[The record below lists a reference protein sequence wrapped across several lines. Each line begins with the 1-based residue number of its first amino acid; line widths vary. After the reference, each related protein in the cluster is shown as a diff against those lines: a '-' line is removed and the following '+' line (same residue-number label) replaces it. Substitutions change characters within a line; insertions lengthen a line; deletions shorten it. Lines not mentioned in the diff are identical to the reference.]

1 MAMHFHV
8 VIPARYQSSRLPGKL
23 LREIGG
29 QPMIRHVYERACE
42 SGAASVV
49 IATDDERIRSVA
61 KAFGAAVVMTS
72 PDHASGTDRLAEA
85 VGHLKLE
92 PQEIVVNLQ
101 GDEPQ
106 MPPSVVAQVARNLN
120 HHPDAGMSTVCTPVL
135 ETRELFDP
143 HLVKVVRDRRDFAL
157 YFSRAPIPWH
167 REGFPIAAGVLPADG
182 GYFRHI
188 GLYAY
193 RVQVLTTFPSLV
205 QSPAERAESLEQL
218 RALWHGIAIHVG
230 EAAEIP
236 PVGVDTE
243 ADLIRA
249 NAAFVAA
256 D

>member
-1 MAMHFHV
+1 MRFHV
-8 VIPARYQSSRLPGKL
+8 IIPARYQSSRLPGKP

-29 QPMIRHVYERACE
+29 RPMIAHVYDRACE

-49 IATDDERIRSVA
+49 IATDDDRIRSA
-61 KAFGAAVVMTS
+61 GEGFGARVVMTS

-85 VGHLKLE
+85 VGRLELE
-92 PQEIVVNLQ
+92 PEDIVVNLQ

-106 MPPSVVAQVARNLN
+106 MPAAVVAQVAGNLSDR
-120 HHPDAGMSTVCTPVL
+120 PDAGMSTVCTPVL
-135 ETRELFDP
+135 ESRELFDP
-143 HLVKVVRDRRDFAL
+143 HLVKVVRDRRGFAL

-167 REGFPIAAGVLPADG
+167 REEFPTDAGGLPADG

-193 RVQVLTTFPSLV
+193 RVQVLGAFPTLAR
-205 QSPAERAESLEQL
+205 SPMERVESLEQL

-230 EAAEIP
+230 EAVEIP

-243 ADLIRA
+243 ADLIRV
-249 NAAFVAA
+249 NAAFAVT